1 MGITSIIFLVI
12 GALCWM
18 WYIFNSARLNNYKI
32 KGLVKVAIIGT
43 VLLFGGIVEGIVYI
57 SQHLVITFY

>member
-1 MGITSIIFLVI
+1 MEITSIIFLVM

-32 KGLVKVAIIGT
+32 KRFVKVAIIGT
-43 VLLFGGIVEGIVYI
+43 VLLFGGIIEGIAYI
-57 SQHLVITFY
+57 SQHLVITFN